1 MVVAQL
7 MFALLVLLFLLCQN
21 FEFEII
27 FGDFILKNFLVLH
40 LGKPRFALLKTYP
53 RFLKYR

>member
-7 MFALLVLLFLLCQN
+7 TFALLISLFLLCQN

-27 FGDFILKNFLVLH
+27 FGNFILKNFLVLH
-40 LGKPRFALLKTYP
+40 LGKPDLLC
-53 RFLKYR
+53 LKPTLGF